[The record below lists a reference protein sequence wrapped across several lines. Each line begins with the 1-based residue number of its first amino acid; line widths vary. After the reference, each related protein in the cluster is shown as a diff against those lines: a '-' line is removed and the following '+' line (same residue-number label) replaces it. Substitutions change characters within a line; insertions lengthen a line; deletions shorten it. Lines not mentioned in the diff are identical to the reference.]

1 LKTESEEQMKKNNC
15 IVVEECGSESDK
27 DLDLVKQELALIWAQ
42 FMVESIRTLIQNGL
56 LVVQDRKVVP
66 PSDKKG

>member
-1 LKTESEEQMKKNNC
+1 MKKNNC